1 MSARNGGDA
10 EPGHKY
16 GSLLLPMR
24 LHSLQDELSH
34 QFASDLPAK
43 AREGFHACS
52 GPKNGMCAIEDI
64 VEVEKKCNR
73 N

>member
-1 MSARNGGDA
+1 MHVMA
-10 EPGHKY
+10 EMLNPVLSTALCFCPCDCIAFK
-16 GSLLLPMR
+16 
-24 LHSLQDELSH
+24 DELSH

-52 GPKNGMCAIEDI
+52 GPRNGMCAIEDI
-64 VEVEKKCNR
+64 AEVEKKCNR